1 MQNGF
6 WLHNVFLTDVAIF
19 TIGESMK
26 NNYKN
31 DIEELIA
38 KQNPPQTELEKEV
51 MNKLSEDT
59 KNDYTLSTAKEFKD
73 GSVLMRLDRKAKK

>member
-1 MQNGF
+1 
-6 WLHNVFLTDVAIF
+6 
-19 TIGESMK
+19 MK
-26 NNYKN
+26 HDYKK

-51 MNKLSEDT
+51 MNQLGEKT

-73 GSVLMRLDRKAKK
+73 GSVSMRLERKEKK

>member
-26 NNYKN
+26 NNYEN

-59 KNDYTLSTAKEFKD
+59 KND
-73 GSVLMRLDRKAKK
+73 